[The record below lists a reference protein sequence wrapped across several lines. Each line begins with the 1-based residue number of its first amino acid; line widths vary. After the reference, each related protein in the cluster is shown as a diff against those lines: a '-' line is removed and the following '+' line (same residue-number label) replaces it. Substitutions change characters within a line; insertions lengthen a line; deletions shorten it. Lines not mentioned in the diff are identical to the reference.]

1 MKHVLVTGATGFI
14 GKKGQGSAEVHNVL
28 DDVDIITSTFGKALG
43 GASGGFTSAS
53 KEIIEILRQRSRPYL
68 FSNALSP
75 SIVSA
80 SLKALEK
87 LGKKKGYNLIGV
99 DTNGVNAFF
108 IRKDLSKNT
117 NIKSKK
123 IKHIFLDNKR
133 EYRNRNRYIFEKK
146 RLLEQKL
153 IKV

>member
-1 MKHVLVTGATGFI
+1 MLSIDIDGNDYWIWKAINCIKPRLVVIEYNSFFGPKIAATVQYKTKFI
-14 GKKGQGSAEVHNVL
+14 WDHRNKKSYYG
-28 DDVDIITSTFGKALG
+28 
-43 GASGGFTSAS
+43 
-53 KEIIEILRQRSRPYL
+53 
-68 FSNALSP
+68 
-75 SIVSA
+75 A